1 MTMQAF
7 CGGDLHNAGAATLL
21 RLLVVAP
28 LLEEWI
34 VRAGVQ
40 EWLMRRALASGPA
53 GGLAGRLAR
62 GRAGDAA
69 AIVLAALFFS
79 LLHAR
84 AGAMAASQVFLP
96 GLVLGALYR
105 QCRDWRWCAL
115 LHAIF
120 NGMALGT
127 CAVIF

>member
-7 CGGDLHNAGAATLL
+7 CGGDLRHAGAATLL
-21 RLLVVAP
+21 RLLIVAP

-40 EWLMRRALASGPA
+40 EWLMRRAPA
-53 GGLAGRLAR
+53 GAPVRR
-62 GRAGDAA
+62 WRDDATV
-69 AIVLAALFFS
+69 IVLAALFFS

-84 AGAMAASQVFLP
+84 AGFVAASQVFWP

-105 QCRDWRWCAL
+105 QYRDWRSCAL

-120 NGMALGT
+120 NGMALGA
-127 CAVIF
+127 CAVVF